1 MNSVIQKRF
10 RDHTV
15 VSVAHKLDFATKFDR
30 IIVMEDGR
38 IVEFERPGELL
49 SRASK
54 FKALHSAQL
63 QGME

>member
-1 MNSVIQKRF
+1 
-10 RDHTV
+10 